1 MCVVFIILG
10 IKMVAGQ
17 PVNYFEASQWTN
29 PDVDLSKNELKI
41 LHIGNS
47 YTDDQTYLLPK
58 IARASGADLSGL
70 HIYKTY
76 RGSGSFR
83 FWLNIIHGE
92 DSTGSYKITNVLG
105 DDLPGVTAGS
115 FKGNDSVPMLTL
127 LTAVDWDI
135 IVLQQSSAYSTDYDS
150 WFDSG
155 LSGGLPELLQLL
167 RTLQPNAA
175 IGYTII
181 HSYWH
186 GAVGNKEKS
195 TLLRWQNLA
204 SAVTRFQQEYDIDFI
219 IPYGTAVENLRRTSF
234 NTEHDLTRD
243 GTHLGHGLT
252 RYAAACAYYQSIIA
266 PRTGVSV
273 LGNTARY
280 ACTMSDSAES
290 TYPEGCI
297 DVTRYNAQLA
307 QRAACLAVN
316 YPKWCFN
323 PDFMGDVNGDSVI
336 TMADVTTM
344 IHELLQGTSSIDSA
358 RVYRDMDFDKS
369 LTYNDVDC
377 VIKDILEIVQEDA
390 PKFQNPSLDLK
401 KDSLRILLLGDQN
414 FIHGTSM
421 LSSLANAT
429 RSNVQDMCIY
439 KATRY
444 NGSYKWW
451 LDKINGADTTTSY
464 YVSKVLGGLD
474 IGIPDG
480 THTTPQPIREI
491 LDKQWDLIV
500 ISQFAYY
507 ATEYNSWLYHQST
520 GYLDEYLEKL
530 REYQPDATI
539 GFLLS
544 PSYWDNYKLNRKG
557 SSLES
562 WTDMAQA
569 AKQLGEGYNIDFM
582 IPMGTAIENLRTTS
596 LNNEYDLTMNGAD
609 LGYGLARYVASACF
623 YQSLIAPRSGIDVE
637 GNTWR
642 RACTEAEM
650 TNTTYPSS
658 FDVNDSNALIA
669 QRAAMLAVAHPFE
682 NINPDPRPNC
692 DVNGDGIVSIADA
705 NLIIYIVLY
714 GNDSIRDDVVGSA
727 DVNQDGQ
734 ITIADASVVVSFIL
748 N

>member
-1 MCVVFIILG
+1 
-10 IKMVAGQ
+10 MVAGQ
-17 PVNYFEASQWTN
+17 PVNYFTTSEWTN
-29 PDVDLSKNELKI
+29 PDVDLKKNELKI

-115 FKGNDSVPMLTL
+115 FKGNDSVPMLKL

-150 WFDSG
+150 WFNSG
-155 LSGGLPELLQLL
+155 LSGGLTELLQLL
-167 RTLQPNAA
+167 RTMQPNAA
-175 IGYTII
+175 IGYTLI
-181 HSYWH
+181 HSYWQ
-186 GAVGNKEKS
+186 GNAANKEKS
-195 TLLRWQNLA
+195 TLLRWMHLSQT
-204 SAVTRFQQEYDIDFI
+204 VTRFQQDYDIDFI
-219 IPYGTAVENLRRTSF
+219 IPYGTAVENLRSTSL
-234 NTEHDLTRD
+234 NTAHDLTRD
-243 GTHLGHGLT
+243 GTHLGHGLA

-280 ACTMSDSAES
+280 ACTRSDTTEG
-290 TYPEGCI
+290 TIYPDGCV
-297 DVTRYNAQLA
+297 DVTRFNAPIA

-316 YPKWCFN
+316 YPKWNLN
-323 PDFMGDVNGDSVI
+323 PERVGDMNGDTRV
-336 TMADVTTM
+336 TMADVTTL
-344 IHELLQGTSSIDSA
+344 INSVLQGNTSLDSM
-358 RVYRDMDFDKS
+358 RVYHDVNFDKS
-369 LTYNDVDC
+369 ITPDDVNQLIDNILGNDA
-377 VIKDILEIVQEDA
+377 QDA
-390 PKFQNPSLDLK
+390 PKFQNPALDVT
-401 KDSLRILLLGDQN
+401 KDSLRVLLLGDQN

-474 IGIPDG
+474 VGITAG
-480 THTTPQPIREI
+480 TYATSQSIREI

-520 GYLDEYLEKL
+520 GYLDEYIEKL

-544 PSYWDNYKLNRKG
+544 PSYWDNYKLNMKG

-562 WTDMAQA
+562 WADMAHA
-569 AKQLGEGYNIDFM
+569 AMQLGEGYNIDFV

-596 LNNEYDLTMNGAD
+596 LNNEYDLTMNGVD

-623 YQSLIAPRSGIDVE
+623 YQSLIAPRSGVDVE

-642 RACTEAEM
+642 RACTDAEM

-658 FDVNDSNALIA
+658 FDVTDENALIA
-669 QRAAMLAVAHPFE
+669 QRSAMIAVAHPFE

-705 NLIIYIVLY
+705 NIIIYILLY
-714 GNDSIRDDVVGSA
+714 GNEPLTDDVVATA

-734 ITIADASVVVSFIL
+734 ITIADASVVVAAVL
-748 N
+748 NN